1 MKRLFGAVVLLALSL
16 VTTVVKAADCRVNGG
31 AWQNIRNNLVLS
43 VPVEVRLSTDV
54 TRIIL
59 DGVRL
64 ECKFTWFPGSPEWHE
79 DYWATGIPGG
89 SPWNPGPKF
98 TGYRSGLRILG
109 AFHNTPIPHGVRVA
123 TMPSRENLGVWIDV
137 APFILI
143 RNEPLNPIDVRAGDR
158 LGSLELSQ
166 TNNYNPTGTRLFL
179 VYTASNNFS
188 ISPSTCT
195 INNNNPIEINFGDVN
210 QLAIGTDP
218 LSSSI
223 RTNRTLTYA
232 CPDGGINTDITITY
246 KGTPSSFNANL
257 LRMSNPDVGTALV
270 RGGAAVPVNG
280 AYRTRINN
288 STGSDTVT
296 FSLVKRA
303 GSVPISGPISGT
315 GVLVMGVP

>member
-1 MKRLFGAVVLLALSL
+1 MKRLSAALGLLVLLG
-16 VTTVVKAADCRVNGG
+16 VTTTVKAAQCRINGG
-31 AWQNIRNNLVLS
+31 PWQTVNDGGTISLT
-43 VPVEVRLSTDV
+43 VPVNVQLSSDP

-59 DGVRL
+59 EGARL
-64 ECKFTWFPGSPEWHE
+64 ECRYTPNIFPERE
-79 DYWATGIPGG
+79 DYWRTTTLYGPVWTPGA
-89 SPWNPGPKF
+89 KF
-98 TGYRSGLRILG
+98 TSQGTGLRI
-109 AFHNTPIPHGVRVA
+109 NGVYRNSPVADGILLA
-123 TMPSRENLGVWIDV
+123 TMPDNGTGYPINVT
-137 APFILI
+137 PYILV
-143 RNEPLNPIDVRAGDR
+143 RNNPSNPIDVWPGDT
-158 LGSLELSQ
+158 LGTLALQQ
-166 TNNYNPTGTRLFL
+166 TNNYSAGTTRLFL
-179 VYTASNNFS
+179 RYTALNRFG

-195 INNNNPIEINFGDVN
+195 INNNNPIEINFGDVH

-257 LRMSNPDVGTALV
+257 LTMSNPDVGTALV
-270 RGGAAVPVNG
+270 RAGAAVPVNG

-303 GSVPISGPISGT
+303 GSVPGSGPIVGS

>member
-1 MKRLFGAVVLLALSL
+1 MKRLYWVIALLALSG
-16 VTTVVKAADCRVNGG
+16 VTTTVKAAQCRTPLGPWVTVNDGG
-31 AWQNIRNNLVLS
+31 SIGLAVMVN
-43 VPVEVRLSTDV
+43 VRLSPDP
-54 TRIIL
+54 TRIL
-59 DGVRL
+59 LEGGGL
-64 ECKFTWFPGSPEWHE
+64 ECRFTPSNVPERE
-79 DYWATGIPGG
+79 DYWRTAASGWQPGAKFAGHGAGLQIHGTYYNNPISAGI
-89 SPWNPGPKF
+89 W
-98 TGYRSGLRILG
+98 L
-109 AFHNTPIPHGVRVA
+109 A
-123 TMPSRENLGVWIDV
+123 TMPDNTRGYPLNVTPYVLT
-137 APFILI
+137 
-143 RNEPLNPIDVRAGDR
+143 RNNPSNPIDIRWGDI
-158 LGSLELSQ
+158 LGTLTVHQ
-166 TNNYNPTGTRLFL
+166 TNNYSGGGTTLTIRYIAANTFI
-179 VYTASNNFS
+179 